1 MASLLALDRRIKAAK
16 NVSRTTKAM
25 QMIAASKLKRAQ
37 SAVVASRPYVE
48 KLSELVGN
56 LATKTD
62 EKNMHPY
69 MESHSVSNKTLL
81 LAISPDKGLCG
92 SLITNLIKEYLQY
105 KHMHAD
111 TQYIT
116 VGKKIETQVTK
127 FQNEVVASFVFGT
140 TTPTYDTVYPIS
152 KLIDDYYLS
161 GKVSSVKVLYTRFA
175 SVFSQKP
182 TITNLLP
189 ISIPQEDPKAMREY
203 IFEPHAQEILKPLL
217 KNYMETTLYQYL
229 LESYVSE
236 QASKMI
242 AMQNATDNANDIISD
257 LRLEYNKTRQAR
269 ITSEILDI
277 TNTGAK

>member
-92 SLITNLIKEYLQY
+92 SLITDLIKEYLQY

-116 VGKKIETQVTK
+116 VGKKITNRSNLQTSASASPSPSPEPYYRDWETRYWFTIGQSVVFSLGGWSPHVQTK
-127 FQNEVVASFVFGT
+127 F
-140 TTPTYDTVYPIS
+140 
-152 KLIDDYYLS
+152 L
-161 GKVSSVKVLYTRFA
+161 VLRPTRFHFKDPFAYGAITQDRKSTRLNSSHSRA
-175 SVFSQKP
+175 SRMPS
-182 TITNLLP
+182 
-189 ISIPQEDPKAMREY
+189 SA
-203 IFEPHAQEILKPLL
+203 
-217 KNYMETTLYQYL
+217 
-229 LESYVSE
+229 
-236 QASKMI
+236 
-242 AMQNATDNANDIISD
+242 
-257 LRLEYNKTRQAR
+257 
-269 ITSEILDI
+269 
-277 TNTGAK
+277 